1 MSDLSEA
8 FAEMNAERMGDAVR
22 KNTRQNAVPRMFP
35 SSARVGRLGETEEE
49 QEDVVAV
56 GPGTPKQKRP
66 PSPAPLTPKMKV
78 DIIIE
83 HIRDLGS
90 IQDLIHPE
98 ERDMILHSIFP
109 NNVVRTRP
117 MECMLGSSFICI
129 LVGIAIGT
137 MIKTNNGSNYTSFR
151 SATATS
157 ESSGQANPSST
168 SKRAVER
175 MLDYI

>member
-49 QEDVVAV
+49 QEDVIAV
-56 GPGTPKQKRP
+56 GPGTPKQSRP
-66 PSPAPLTPKMKV
+66 PSPVPLTPKMKV
-78 DIIIE
+78 DIIME
-83 HIRDLGS
+83 YIRDLGS
-90 IQDLIHPE
+90 IYELLHPE
-98 ERDMILHSIFP
+98 ERNIILHSISP
-109 NNVVRTRP
+109 NNIIHTRP
-117 MECMLGSSFICI
+117 MECMLGSSVICI

-137 MIKTNNGSNYTSFR
+137 MINSNNSSYHTGFR
-151 SATATS
+151 SAAGDSTC
-157 ESSGQANPSST
+157 EANPSST
-168 SKRAVER
+168 SKRTVER